1 MLHLSFLASAVG
13 LTLSALQQQW
23 VITSAAAASILIMWI
38 VRGIMMVRAARM
50 LGEHIPG
57 ILALP
62 LQLAVVW
69 HNIGYRIKYL
79 LADKL
84 DFTTHKL

>member
-1 MLHLSFLASAVG
+1 M
-13 LTLSALQQQW
+13 
-23 VITSAAAASILIMWI
+23 ITAAAAASILIMWI
-38 VRGIMMVRAARM
+38 VRGIMMARAARM
-50 LGEHIPG
+50 FGEHIPG

-69 HNIGYRIKYL
+69 HNIGYRMKYH